1 MDKEKSSF
9 ENKAVLLIWVG
20 IVAII
25 VSVFLFVYKQELFIF
40 GSIQAEKFGMSGDF
54 VGGLIGSLWA
64 LAGVLLFYTALKYQ
78 KNELKL
84 QREQLIVQQKELHEQ
99 TIQFSN
105 QNETLQKQRF
115 EKTLFDLFLLGF
127 SCFYLYIEDRSTL
140 LGSAR

>member
-9 ENKAVLLIWVG
+9 ENKAVLLIWGG

-105 QNETLQKQRF
+105 Q
-115 EKTLFDLFLLGF
+115 KTFG
-127 SCFYLYIEDRSTL
+127 IVTVH
-140 LGSAR
+140 